1 MARPMICRKVSCDVT
16 AQYFKPQGIPMRD
29 LEEVAMELD
38 EIEAIRLADLEGLYQ
53 VDAAAR
59 MGVSRQTFGNIIA
72 RAHQKVACA
81 LLGGKALRIAGAA
94 DSVQCVV
101 APENERRE
109 AKVPSANASPVTELA
124 G

>member
-16 AQYFKPQGIPMRD
+16 AKYFKPQGIPMRD
-29 LEEVAMELD
+29 LEEIAMELD

-72 RAHQKVACA
+72 RAHQKVASA

-101 APENERRE
+101 APEDERRD
-109 AKVPSANASPVTELA
+109 AKAPAANASPVTELA